1 MMKLEG
7 ALFPWRFRVVLGLLG
22 IMVAAISW
30 RIIDLQVIDRAFL
43 KGQGDA
49 RSMRHI
55 PIPAHRGLITDRN
68 GEPLAV
74 STPVS
79 TLWANPKELQLA
91 KDRWPELARALGQDP
106 AQMSERFEANASKE
120 FLYLVRGLTPEQGQA
135 VMDLKVPGVYSLEEF
150 RRFYPA
156 GDVTAHMVG
165 FTDLDDHGREG
176 VELAYDEWLAGV
188 AGRRQVIKD
197 RRGRLIRDVQVTKNA
212 KAGKTLALSID
223 LRLQY
228 LATREL
234 RKAITDNQAK
244 AGSLVIMDVKTGEVL
259 AMVNM
264 PTYNPNN
271 RRTMVPAA
279 MRNRAIIDVFEP
291 GSTMKPL
298 SMSAALETGRWKPT
312 DKVEV
317 YPGSLQIG
325 RYTIKDV
332 SKTEGPV
339 LDLTGILINSS
350 NVGMSKVAFDVGGEN
365 IYRVMSSVGL
375 GQYSGLGF
383 PGERVG
389 NLPNHREWHKA
400 ETATLSYGY
409 GLSVTALQLVH
420 AYATLAN
427 HGKLVPLSILKVDN
441 EPEGAQVIPQNVA
454 STIQGMLQQVIEA
467 PRGVYRAQVP
477 GYHVA
482 GKSGTARKATIGS
495 RGYTENAYRSLFAG
509 FGPISNPRY
518 AVVVVI
524 DEPGAGGY
532 FGGLVSAPVFSK
544 VMSGTLRLMNVPP
557 DNLPATP
564 QQQAN
569 ATPVAVPLAAPVKGR
584 QG

>member
-7 ALFPWRFRVVLGLLG
+7 ALYPWRFRVVIALLAL
-22 IMVAAISW
+22 MVGAIAW
-30 RIIDLQVIDRAFL
+30 RIIDLQVVDRDFL

-49 RSMRHI
+49 RSLRHI

-74 STPVS
+74 STPVT
-79 TLWANPKELQLA
+79 TLWANPKEMQ
-91 KDRWPELARALGQDP
+91 
-106 AQMSERFEANASKE
+106 ASKE
-120 FLYLVRGLTPEQGQA
+120 RWPALAAALKQNPQQLAQRLEQSANKEFIYLVRGLTPEQGQL
-135 VMDLKVPGVYSLEEF
+135 VLDLKVPGVYGIEEF

-156 GDVTAHMVG
+156 GDVAAHMVG

-188 AGRRQVIKD
+188 PGKRQVIKD
-197 RRGRLIRDVQVTKNA
+197 RRGRLIKDIQVTKNA

-234 RKAITDNQAK
+234 RNAIAEQEAK
-244 AGSLVIMDVKTGEVL
+244 AGSLVILDVKTGEVL
-259 AMVNM
+259 AMVNQ

-271 RRTMVPAA
+271 RRSMFPAA

-291 GSTMKPL
+291 GSTVKPL
-298 SMSAALETGRWKPT
+298 SMSAALQSGRWKPT

-317 YPGSLQIG
+317 YPGTLQLG
-325 RYTIKDV
+325 RYTIRDV
-332 SKTEGPV
+332 SKSEGPI

-350 NVGMSKVAFDVGGEN
+350 NVGMSKIAFDIGGES
-365 IYRVMSSVGL
+365 IYRVMSQLGL
-375 GQYSGLGF
+375 GQYTGLGF

-389 NLPNHREWHKA
+389 NLPNHREWRKA

-420 AYATLAN
+420 AYAALAN
-427 HGKLVPLSILKVDN
+427 DGKMVPLSILKVDKT
-441 EPEGAQVIPQNVA
+441 PESTQVVPVEVA
-454 STIQGMLQQVIEA
+454 KTIQGMVQQVIEA
-467 PRGVYRAQVP
+467 PRGVFRAQVP
-477 GYHVA
+477 FYHVG

-495 RGYTENAYRSLFAG
+495 KGYTENSYRSLFAG
-509 FGPISNPRY
+509 FGPMSDPRY

-524 DEPGAGGY
+524 DEPSKGGY

-544 VMSGTLRLMNVPP
+544 VMSGTLRLMNIPP
-557 DNLPATP
+557 DNLPPATP
-564 QQQAN
+564 QQQAD
-569 ATPVAVPLAAPVKGR
+569 AAPAKGGR
-584 QG
+584 G

>member
-1 MMKLEG
+1 MKLEG
-7 ALFPWRFRVVLGLLG
+7 ALYPWRFRVVIGLLA
-22 IMVAAISW
+22 IMVGAICW
-30 RIIDLQVIDRAFL
+30 RIIDLQVVDRDFL

-49 RSMRHI
+49 RSLRHI

-74 STPVS
+74 STPVT
-79 TLWANPKELQLA
+79 TLWANPKEMQASKERWPQLA
-91 KDRWPELARALGQDP
+91 AALGQN
-106 AQMSERFEANASKE
+106 AQQLTERLTQQANKE
-120 FLYLVRGLTPEQGQA
+120 FIYLVRGLTPEQGQH
-135 VMDLKVPGVYSLEEF
+135 VLDLKMPGVYGLEEF

-188 AGRRQVIKD
+188 PGKRQVIKD
-197 RRGRLIRDVQVTKNA
+197 RRGRLIKDIQVTKNA

-234 RKAITDNQAK
+234 RNAIAEQDAK

-259 AMVNM
+259 AMVNQ

-271 RRTMVPAA
+271 RRSMFPAA

-291 GSTMKPL
+291 GSTVKPI
-298 SMSAALETGRWKPT
+298 SMSAALQSGRWKPT

-332 SKTEGPV
+332 SRSEGPI

-350 NVGMSKVAFDVGGEN
+350 NVGMSKIAFDIGGEA
-365 IYRVMSSVGL
+365 IYRVMSQVGL
-375 GQYSGLGF
+375 GQYTGLGF

-389 NLPNHREWHKA
+389 NLPNHREWRKA

-409 GLSVTALQLVH
+409 GVSVTALQLVH
-420 AYATLAN
+420 AYAALAN
-427 HGKLVPLSILKVDN
+427 DGKMVPLSILKVDKA
-441 EPEGAQVIPQNVA
+441 PEAVQAIPKETAETV
-454 STIQGMLQQVIEA
+454 QGMLQQVIEA
-467 PRGVYRAQVP
+467 PRGVFRAQVP
-477 GYHVA
+477 FYHVA
-482 GKSGTARKATIGS
+482 GKSGTARKATVGS
-495 RGYTENAYRSLFAG
+495 KGYTENAYRSLFAG
-509 FGPISNPRY
+509 FGPMSDPRY
-518 AVVVVI
+518 AIVVVI
-524 DEPGAGGY
+524 DEPSKGGY

-557 DNLPATP
+557 DNLPPPTE
-564 QQQAN
+564 QQQVN
-569 ATPVAVPLAAPVKGR
+569 AAPAKGGR
-584 QG
+584 G

>member
-1 MMKLEG
+1 MMKLDG

-30 RIIDLQVIDRAFL
+30 RIIDLQVVDRDFL

-106 AQMSERFEANASKE
+106 AQLSERFEANASKE

-135 VMDLKVPGVYSLEEF
+135 VLDLKVPGVYGLEEF

-188 AGRRQVIKD
+188 PGRRQVIKD

-234 RKAITDNQAK
+234 RKAITENQAK

-389 NLPNHREWHKA
+389 NLPNHREWRKA

-420 AYATLAN
+420 AYGTLAN

-441 EPEGAQVIPQNVA
+441 PPEGNQVIPENVA
-454 STIQGMLQQVIEA
+454 MTIQGMLQQVIEA

-509 FGPISNPRY
+509 FGPVANPRY

-557 DNLPATP
+557 DNLPAATP
-564 QQQAN
+564 QQQAS
-569 ATPVAVPLAAPVKGR
+569 ATPVPAPAPGKGR

>member
-1 MMKLEG
+1 MKLEG
-7 ALFPWRFRVVLGLLG
+7 ALYPWRFRVVVGLLAL
-22 IMVAAISW
+22 MVGAICW
-30 RIIDLQVIDRAFL
+30 RIIDLQVVDRDFL

-49 RSMRHI
+49 RSLRHI

-74 STPVS
+74 STPVT
-79 TLWANPKELQLA
+79 TLWANPKEMQA
-91 KDRWPELARALGQDP
+91 SRDRWPQLATALGQNP
-106 AQMSERFEANASKE
+106 QQLTERLTQQANKE
-120 FLYLVRGLTPEQGQA
+120 FIYLVRGLTPEQGQH
-135 VMDLKVPGVYSLEEF
+135 VLDLKVPGVYGLEEF

-188 AGRRQVIKD
+188 PGKRQVIKD
-197 RRGRLIRDVQVTKNA
+197 RRGRLIKDIQVTKNA

-234 RKAITDNQAK
+234 RNAIAEQDAK

-259 AMVNM
+259 AMVNQ

-271 RRTMVPAA
+271 RRSMFPAA

-291 GSTMKPL
+291 GSTVKPI
-298 SMSAALETGRWKPT
+298 SMSAALESGRWKPT

-332 SKTEGPV
+332 SRSEGPI

-350 NVGMSKVAFDVGGEN
+350 NVGMSKIAFDIGGEA
-365 IYRVMSSVGL
+365 IYRVMSQVGL
-375 GQYSGLGF
+375 GQYTGLGF

-389 NLPNHREWHKA
+389 NLPNHREWRKA

-409 GLSVTALQLVH
+409 GVSVTALQLVH
-420 AYATLAN
+420 AYAALAN
-427 HGKLVPLSILKVDN
+427 DGKMVPLSILKVDKA
-441 EPEGAQVIPQNVA
+441 PEAVQAIPKDTAETV
-454 STIQGMLQQVIEA
+454 QGMLQQVIEA
-467 PRGVYRAQVP
+467 PRGVFRAQVP
-477 GYHVA
+477 FYHVA
-482 GKSGTARKATIGS
+482 GKSGTARKATVGS
-495 RGYTENAYRSLFAG
+495 KGYTENAYRSLFAG
-509 FGPISNPRY
+509 FGPMSDPRY
-518 AVVVVI
+518 AIVVVI
-524 DEPGAGGY
+524 DEPGKGGY

-557 DNLPATP
+557 DNLPSPAP
-564 QQQAN
+564 
-569 ATPVAVPLAAPVKGR
+569 AAPASQSQVNAAAANGGR
-584 QG
+584 G

>member
-1 MMKLEG
+1 MKLEG
-7 ALFPWRFRVVLGLLG
+7 ALYPWRFRVVIGLLAL
-22 IMVAAISW
+22 MVGAICW
-30 RIIDLQVIDRAFL
+30 RIIDLQVVDRDFL

-49 RSMRHI
+49 RSLRHI

-74 STPVS
+74 STPVT
-79 TLWANPKELQLA
+79 TLWANPKEMQA
-91 KDRWPELARALGQDP
+91 SKDRWPQLAAALGQNP
-106 AQMSERFEANASKE
+106 QQLAERLTQQANKE
-120 FLYLVRGLTPEQGQA
+120 FIYLVRGLTPEQGQH
-135 VMDLKVPGVYSLEEF
+135 VLDLKVPGVYGLEEF

-188 AGRRQVIKD
+188 PGKRQVIKD
-197 RRGRLIRDVQVTKNA
+197 RRGRLIKDIQVTKNA

-234 RKAITDNQAK
+234 RNAIAEQDAK

-259 AMVNM
+259 AMVNQ

-271 RRTMVPAA
+271 RRSMFPAA

-291 GSTMKPL
+291 GSTVKPI
-298 SMSAALETGRWKPT
+298 SMSAALESGRWKPT

-332 SKTEGPV
+332 SRSEGPI

-350 NVGMSKVAFDVGGEN
+350 NVGMSKIAFDIGGEA
-365 IYRVMSSVGL
+365 IYRVMSQVGL
-375 GQYSGLGF
+375 GQYTGLGF

-389 NLPNHREWHKA
+389 NLPNHREWRKA

-409 GLSVTALQLVH
+409 GVSVTALQLVH
-420 AYATLAN
+420 AYAALAN
-427 HGKLVPLSILKVDN
+427 DGKMVPLSILKVDKA
-441 EPEGAQVIPQNVA
+441 PEAVQAIPKETAETV
-454 STIQGMLQQVIEA
+454 QGMLQQVIEA
-467 PRGVYRAQVP
+467 PRGVFRAQVP
-477 GYHVA
+477 FYHVA
-482 GKSGTARKATIGS
+482 GKSGTARKATVGS
-495 RGYTENAYRSLFAG
+495 KGYTENAYRSLFAG
-509 FGPISNPRY
+509 FGPMSDPRY
-518 AVVVVI
+518 AIVVVI
-524 DEPGAGGY
+524 DEPGKGGY

-557 DNLPATP
+557 DNLPP
-564 QQQAN
+564 
-569 ATPVAVPLAAPVKGR
+569 PAPVEQSQVNAAATAKGGR
-584 QG
+584 G

>member
-7 ALFPWRFRVVLGLLG
+7 ALYPWRFRVVIGLLAL
-22 IMVAAISW
+22 MVGAICW
-30 RIIDLQVIDRAFL
+30 RIIDLQVVDRDFL

-49 RSMRHI
+49 RSLRHI

-74 STPVS
+74 STPVT
-79 TLWANPKELQLA
+79 TLWANPKEMQASKERWPQLA
-91 KDRWPELARALGQDP
+91 AALGQP
-106 AQMSERFEANASKE
+106 PQQLIERLTQQANKE
-120 FLYLVRGLTPEQGQA
+120 FIYLVRGLTPEQGQH
-135 VMDLKVPGVYSLEEF
+135 VLDLKVPGVYGLEEF

-188 AGRRQVIKD
+188 PGKRQVIKD
-197 RRGRLIRDVQVTKNA
+197 RRGRLIKDIQVTKNA

-234 RKAITDNQAK
+234 RNAIAEQDAK

-259 AMVNM
+259 AMVNQ

-271 RRTMVPAA
+271 RRSMFPAA

-291 GSTMKPL
+291 GSTVKPI
-298 SMSAALETGRWKPT
+298 SMSAALQSGRWKPT

-332 SKTEGPV
+332 SRSEGPI

-350 NVGMSKVAFDVGGEN
+350 NVGMSKIAFDIGGEA
-365 IYRVMSSVGL
+365 IYRVMSQVGL
-375 GQYSGLGF
+375 GQYTGLGF

-389 NLPNHREWHKA
+389 NLPNHREWRKA

-409 GLSVTALQLVH
+409 GVSVTALQLVH
-420 AYATLAN
+420 AYAALAN
-427 HGKLVPLSILKVDN
+427 DGKMVPLSILKVDKA
-441 EPEGAQVIPQNVA
+441 PEAVQAIPKETAETV
-454 STIQGMLQQVIEA
+454 QGMLQQVIEA
-467 PRGVYRAQVP
+467 PRGVFRAQVP
-477 GYHVA
+477 FYHVA
-482 GKSGTARKATIGS
+482 GKSGTARKATVGS
-495 RGYTENAYRSLFAG
+495 KGYTENAYRSLFAG
-509 FGPISNPRY
+509 FGPMSDPRY
-518 AVVVVI
+518 AIVVVI
-524 DEPGAGGY
+524 DEPGKGGY

-557 DNLPATP
+557 DNLPPPST
-564 QQQAN
+564 QQA
-569 ATPVAVPLAAPVKGR
+569 TVAPANGGR
-584 QG
+584 G

>member
-7 ALFPWRFRVVLGLLG
+7 ALYPWRFRVVVGLLAL
-22 IMVAAISW
+22 MVGAICW
-30 RIIDLQVIDRAFL
+30 RIIDLQVVDRDFL

-49 RSMRHI
+49 RSLRHI

-74 STPVS
+74 STPVT
-79 TLWANPKELQLA
+79 TLWANPKEMQA
-91 KDRWPELARALGQDP
+91 SRDRWPQLATALGQNP
-106 AQMSERFEANASKE
+106 QQLTERLTQQANKE
-120 FLYLVRGLTPEQGQA
+120 FIYLVRGLTPEQGQH
-135 VMDLKVPGVYSLEEF
+135 VLDLKVPGVYGLEEF

-188 AGRRQVIKD
+188 PGKRQVIKD
-197 RRGRLIRDVQVTKNA
+197 RRGRLIKDIQVTKNA

-234 RKAITDNQAK
+234 RNAIAEQDAK

-259 AMVNM
+259 AMVNQ

-271 RRTMVPAA
+271 RRSMFPAA

-291 GSTMKPL
+291 GSTVKPI
-298 SMSAALETGRWKPT
+298 SMSAALESGRWKPT

-332 SKTEGPV
+332 SRSEGPI

-350 NVGMSKVAFDVGGEN
+350 NVGMSKIAFDIGGEA
-365 IYRVMSSVGL
+365 IYRVMSQVGL
-375 GQYSGLGF
+375 GQYTGLGF

-389 NLPNHREWHKA
+389 NLPNHREWRKA

-409 GLSVTALQLVH
+409 GVSVTALQLVH
-420 AYATLAN
+420 AYAALAN
-427 HGKLVPLSILKVDN
+427 DGKMVPLSILKVDKA
-441 EPEGAQVIPQNVA
+441 PEAVQAIPKETAETV
-454 STIQGMLQQVIEA
+454 QGMLQQVIEA
-467 PRGVYRAQVP
+467 PRGVFRAQVP
-477 GYHVA
+477 FYHVA
-482 GKSGTARKATIGS
+482 GKSGTARKATVGS
-495 RGYTENAYRSLFAG
+495 KGYTENAYRSLFAG
-509 FGPISNPRY
+509 FGPMSDPRY
-518 AVVVVI
+518 AIVVVI
-524 DEPGAGGY
+524 DEPGKGGY

-557 DNLPATP
+557 DNLPPPAP
-564 QQQAN
+564 
-569 ATPVAVPLAAPVKGR
+569 AAPASQSQVSAAAANGGR
-584 QG
+584 G

>member
-7 ALFPWRFRVVLGLLG
+7 ALYPWRFRVVVGLLAL
-22 IMVAAISW
+22 MVGAICW
-30 RIIDLQVIDRAFL
+30 RIIDLQVVDRDFL

-49 RSMRHI
+49 RSLRHI

-74 STPVS
+74 STPVT
-79 TLWANPKELQLA
+79 TLWANPKEMQA
-91 KDRWPELARALGQDP
+91 SRDRWPQLATALGQNP
-106 AQMSERFEANASKE
+106 QQLTERLTQQANKE
-120 FLYLVRGLTPEQGQA
+120 FIYLVRGLTPEQGQH
-135 VMDLKVPGVYSLEEF
+135 VLDLKVPGVYGLEEF

-188 AGRRQVIKD
+188 PGKRQVIKD
-197 RRGRLIRDVQVTKNA
+197 RRGRLIKDIQVTKNA

-234 RKAITDNQAK
+234 RNAIAEQDAK

-259 AMVNM
+259 AMVNQ

-271 RRTMVPAA
+271 RRSMFPAA

-291 GSTMKPL
+291 GSTVKPI
-298 SMSAALETGRWKPT
+298 SMSAALESGRWKPT

-332 SKTEGPV
+332 SRSEGPI

-350 NVGMSKVAFDVGGEN
+350 NVGMSKIAFDIGGEA
-365 IYRVMSSVGL
+365 IYRVMSQVGL
-375 GQYSGLGF
+375 GQYTGLGF

-389 NLPNHREWHKA
+389 NLPNHREWRKA

-409 GLSVTALQLVH
+409 GVSVTALQLVH
-420 AYATLAN
+420 AYAALAN
-427 HGKLVPLSILKVDN
+427 DGKMVPLSILKVDKA
-441 EPEGAQVIPQNVA
+441 PEAVQAIPKDTAETV
-454 STIQGMLQQVIEA
+454 QGMLQQVIEA
-467 PRGVYRAQVP
+467 PRGVFRAQVP
-477 GYHVA
+477 FYHVA
-482 GKSGTARKATIGS
+482 GKSGTARKATVGS
-495 RGYTENAYRSLFAG
+495 KGYTENAYRSLFAG
-509 FGPISNPRY
+509 FGPMSDPRY
-518 AVVVVI
+518 AIVVVI
-524 DEPGAGGY
+524 DEPGKGGY

-557 DNLPATP
+557 DNLPSPAP
-564 QQQAN
+564 
-569 ATPVAVPLAAPVKGR
+569 AAPASQSQVNAAAANGGR
-584 QG
+584 G

>member
-7 ALFPWRFRVVLGLLG
+7 ALYPWRFRVVVGLLAL
-22 IMVAAISW
+22 MVGAICW
-30 RIIDLQVIDRAFL
+30 RIIDLQVVDRDFL

-49 RSMRHI
+49 RSLRHI

-74 STPVS
+74 STPVT
-79 TLWANPKELQLA
+79 TLWANPKEMQA
-91 KDRWPELARALGQDP
+91 SRDRWPQLATALGQNP
-106 AQMSERFEANASKE
+106 QQLTERLTQQANKE
-120 FLYLVRGLTPEQGQA
+120 FIYLVRGLTPEQGQH
-135 VMDLKVPGVYSLEEF
+135 VLDLKVPGVYGLEEF

-188 AGRRQVIKD
+188 PGKRQVIKD
-197 RRGRLIRDVQVTKNA
+197 RRGRLIKDIQVTKNA

-234 RKAITDNQAK
+234 RNAIAEQDAK

-259 AMVNM
+259 AMVNQ

-271 RRTMVPAA
+271 RRSMFPAA

-291 GSTMKPL
+291 GSTVKPI
-298 SMSAALETGRWKPT
+298 SMSAALESGRWKPS

-332 SKTEGPV
+332 SRSEGPI

-350 NVGMSKVAFDVGGEN
+350 NVGMSKIAFDIGGEA
-365 IYRVMSSVGL
+365 IYRVMSQVGL
-375 GQYSGLGF
+375 GQYTGLGF

-389 NLPNHREWHKA
+389 NLPNHREWRKA

-409 GLSVTALQLVH
+409 GVSVTALQLVH
-420 AYATLAN
+420 AYAALAN
-427 HGKLVPLSILKVDN
+427 DGKMVPLSILKVDKA
-441 EPEGAQVIPQNVA
+441 PEAVQAIPKETAETV
-454 STIQGMLQQVIEA
+454 QGMLQQVIEA
-467 PRGVYRAQVP
+467 PRGVFRAQVP
-477 GYHVA
+477 FYHVA
-482 GKSGTARKATIGS
+482 GKSGTARKATVGS
-495 RGYTENAYRSLFAG
+495 KGYTENAYRSLFAG
-509 FGPISNPRY
+509 FGPMSDPRY
-518 AVVVVI
+518 AIVVVI
-524 DEPGAGGY
+524 DEPGKGGY

-557 DNLPATP
+557 DNLPPPAP
-564 QQQAN
+564 
-569 ATPVAVPLAAPVKGR
+569 AAPASQSQVNAAAANGGR
-584 QG
+584 G